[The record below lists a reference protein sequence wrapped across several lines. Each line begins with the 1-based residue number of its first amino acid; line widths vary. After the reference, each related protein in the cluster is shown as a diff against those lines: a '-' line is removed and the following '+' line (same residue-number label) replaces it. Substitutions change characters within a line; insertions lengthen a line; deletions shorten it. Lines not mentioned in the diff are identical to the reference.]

1 MGDKKKDMLSREYHT
16 SSFVSVFMGISMQ
29 TPRLQVAT
37 LHVTFEIYG
46 TTYIE
51 HMICANQKV
60 LMERPI

>member
-1 MGDKKKDMLSREYHT
+1 MGDKKKDMLSRGYHT
-16 SSFVSVFMGISMQ
+16 SSFVSVFNANQ